1 MIPMSMASTFI
12 LEALQNKEKC
22 KRAHKKCLEIKM
34 GNFSGGLRAG
44 NIPSHVLLNDGTW
57 GELAPPAI
65 ADIQD
70 SVSLDRGVDIGDG
83 SDLSDEIIAVMDD
96 VTPRFYTQTTIYA
109 LFANASPFGVRHP
122 VSRTPFTEEQVSRIR
137 QFFHT
142 YGTLNERIMGSM
154 RGRGDIIMELV
165 EKGLEINESG
175 VNLAVTR
182 GDLNALRLFL
192 QLNDSNIVPSNNSAH
207 IAAENGYLEVLQL
220 LYYDW
225 GIVPSRYSAN
235 LAAKNGHLE
244 VLRQLYA
251 WDIVPS
257 SYGAHLA
264 AENGHMEV
272 LTTLHN
278 WGINPSGIAANA
290 AAANGNAEILQ
301 KLHDW
306 DINVVSSGF
315 YNLAIETA
323 VKRGHIEVLRKL
335 FDWGYL
341 NYDVASIA
349 AANGQPEVAEQLRQW
364 TAERHRQPEVPEQPR
379 QWIERKRRRHN

>member
-207 IAAENGYLEVLQL
+207 IAAENG
-220 LYYDW
+220 
-225 GIVPSRYSAN
+225 
-235 LAAKNGHLE
+235 
-244 VLRQLYA
+244 
-251 WDIVPS
+251 
-257 SYGAHLA
+257 
-264 AENGHMEV
+264 HMEV
-272 LTTLHN
+272 LPTLHN

-323 VKRGHIEVLRKL
+323 VIRGHIEVLRKL